1 MKRKILIMGLPGSGK
16 TTLAR
21 ELAKR
26 LKAAWFNADLIRENI
41 NKDLGWSI
49 EDRVEQAKRMG
60 KICDWASFGGNY
72 VIADFVC
79 PTQETRKAFNADIVI
94 YIERIKEGRFENT
107 NKIFT
112 PPEKP
117 DLILRNESLEDWLNK
132 SIKKI
137 NFINYGGR
145 GGS

>member
-1 MKRKILIMGLPGSGK
+1 MGLPGSGK

-26 LKAAWFNADLIRENI
+26 LKAAWFNADLVRENV
-41 NKDLGWSI
+41 NKDLGWSM
-49 EDRVEQAKRMG
+49 EDRVEQANRMG

-79 PTQETRKAFNADIVI
+79 PTQETRKAFNADIII
-94 YIERIKEGRFENT
+94 YIDRIKEGRFKNT

-112 PPEKP
+112 PPESP
-117 DLILRNESLEDWLNK
+117 NLILRNESLEDWINK
-132 SIKKI
+132 SLLII
-137 NFINYGGR
+137 NNTNNGGR

>member
-1 MKRKILIMGLPGSGK
+1 MGLPGSGK
-16 TTLAR
+16 TTLAK

-26 LKAAWFNADLIRENI
+26 LKAAWFNADLIRENV
-41 NKDLGWSI
+41 NKDLGWST

-94 YIERIKEGRFENT
+94 YIERIKQGRFENT

-117 DLILRNESLEDWLNK
+117 DLILRNESLEDWIK
-132 SIKKI
+132 DSIKLIKS
-137 NFINYGGR
+137 GGEDR
-145 GGS
+145 V